1 MEQGQIFIQVAA
13 DCKIKEKTKC
23 KVVVIGDYGVGKTN
37 LIKKFV
43 EGKFSKDSIKNIG
56 SDFLT
61 QTYLINNEVIR
72 VEFWD
77 TGAEEKF
84 KNLSESYYKGA
95 KAAFIVYDVT
105 NQSSF
110 DNVNKWVKEV
120 IGKTST
126 DIKIMIIGNVCFRW
140 D

>member
-84 KNLSESYYKGA
+84 KILVRV
-95 KAAFIVYDVT
+95 IT
-105 NQSSF
+105 
-110 DNVNKWVKEV
+110 KEP
-120 IGKTST
+120 KPHLLFMMLLTSLHLT
-126 DIKIMIIGNVCFRW
+126 M
-140 D
+140 